1 MHRTLQRQIKRTLD
15 LDPEAWSRLVEKLK
29 DWADQAA
36 DENPDLARAL
46 FGFPSLLERV
56 SETYAQQD
64 RDLSLVRRSLE
75 LSSEEL
81 TEANQRLLREAQ
93 SMRQALTTLQ
103 LAFDALR
110 KDADGIGG
118 QDEDLVSMA
127 GKIVELTREQERIR
141 AALTKSEER
150 FDLAVRG
157 ANDGLWDYDV
167 TLGTVYYSPR
177 WIEMIGH
184 TPDEVGDSLEEWSSR
199 LHPDDRD
206 YAIRAVEAHFLGET
220 PHLEIEFRF
229 RHKKGHF
236 LWILSRGQAIRDASG
251 RVARMVGTHADTTRR
266 VELEHHLAQFK
277 RVLDEHA
284 IVSITDIHGN
294 ISYANDKFC
303 EIAGYT
309 REELLGKNHRLL
321 KSGAHPDSYYREL
334 WATLSGGGTWTG
346 EICNR
351 AKDGQP
357 YWVLAT
363 IAPIF
368 GADGLPEQ
376 YIAIRADISRI
387 KEAETALIQAKDA
400 AEIASRSKSEFL
412 ANMSHEIRTPMNG
425 VLGMLSLALDTPLD
439 DEQQEYLGLAK
450 SSADA
455 LLHILNDILDLSKIE
470 AGRLDIHMDL
480 IEPGTLMKELG
491 RFFEPRCREK
501 DLAFSVTL
509 DPAIPANLM
518 ADPVRL
524 RQVLTNLLSNALK
537 FTHVGEIRLEVRR
550 VSGPMGDSVR
560 YAVHDTGIGIPTDR
574 QTQVFEAFTQADG
587 SITRRYGGTGLG
599 LTISSRLA
607 QLMGGHMGLESE
619 VGRGSEFFIVLPL
632 RLEDGEAGPEA
643 PDEAQPSQ
651 AASTRVLNILLAED
665 NPINQKIASLMLER
679 AGHRV
684 RVADDGEAALAALAD
699 ERFDL
704 ILMDM
709 QMPGMGGLEATR
721 LIRSIEK
728 PDASPLPI
736 IALTANAY
744 AEDRERCLAAG
755 MNGFVT
761 KPIRREELF
770 AAIAEAMR
778 SVP

>member
-1 MHRTLQRQIKRTLD
+1 
-15 LDPEAWSRLVEKLK
+15 
-29 DWADQAA
+29 
-36 DENPDLARAL
+36 
-46 FGFPSLLERV
+46 
-56 SETYAQQD
+56 
-64 RDLSLVRRSLE
+64 
-75 LSSEEL
+75 
-81 TEANQRLLREAQ
+81 
-93 SMRQALTTLQ
+93 
-103 LAFDALR
+103 
-110 KDADGIGG
+110 
-118 QDEDLVSMA
+118 
-127 GKIVELTREQERIR
+127 
-141 AALTKSEER
+141 
-150 FDLAVRG
+150 
-157 ANDGLWDYDV
+157 
-167 TLGTVYYSPR
+167 
-177 WIEMIGH
+177 
-184 TPDEVGDSLEEWSSR
+184 
-199 LHPDDRD
+199 
-206 YAIRAVEAHFLGET
+206 
-220 PHLEIEFRF
+220 
-229 RHKKGHF
+229 
-236 LWILSRGQAIRDASG
+236 
-251 RVARMVGTHADTTRR
+251 
-266 VELEHHLAQFK
+266 
-277 RVLDEHA
+277 
-284 IVSITDIHGN
+284 
-294 ISYANDKFC
+294 
-303 EIAGYT
+303 
-309 REELLGKNHRLL
+309 
-321 KSGAHPDSYYREL
+321 
-334 WATLSGGGTWTG
+334 
-346 EICNR
+346 
-351 AKDGQP
+351 
-357 YWVLAT
+357 
-363 IAPIF
+363 
-368 GADGLPEQ
+368 
-376 YIAIRADISRI
+376 
-387 KEAETALIQAKDA
+387 
-400 AEIASRSKSEFL
+400 
-412 ANMSHEIRTPMNG
+412 
-425 VLGMLSLALDTPLD
+425 
-439 DEQQEYLGLAK
+439 
-450 SSADA
+450 
-455 LLHILNDILDLSKIE
+455 
-470 AGRLDIHMDL
+470 
-480 IEPGTLMKELG
+480 
-491 RFFEPRCREK
+491 
-501 DLAFSVTL
+501 
-509 DPAIPANLM
+509 
-518 ADPVRL
+518 L

>member
-15 LDPEAWSRLVEKLK
+15 LDPEGWSRLGEKLK

-36 DENPDLARAL
+36 DEDPELARAL
-46 FGFPSLLERV
+46 FGLPSLLERV

-75 LSSEEL
+75 LSSQEL
-81 TEANQRLLREAQ
+81 TDANQRLLREAQ
-93 SMRQALTTLQ
+93 SMRQALNTLQ

-110 KDADGIGG
+110 KDADGNGG
-118 QDEDLVSMA
+118 QDDDLVSMA

-141 AALTKSEER
+141 TALTKSEER

-167 TLGTVYYSPR
+167 TLGRMYYSPR

-184 TPDEVGDSLEEWSSR
+184 TPDEVGDSLDEWSSR
-199 LHPDDRD
+199 IHPDDLE
-206 YAIRAVEAHFLGET
+206 YASRAVEAHLRGDT

-229 RHKKGHF
+229 RHKHGHF
-236 LWILSRGQAIRDASG
+236 LWILSRGQAIRDATG
-251 RVARMVGTHADTTRR
+251 RVVRMVGTHTDTTRR
-266 VELEHHLAQFK
+266 VELERHLAQFK

-284 IVSITDIHGN
+284 IVSITDIHGD
-294 ISYANDKFC
+294 ITYANHKFC
-303 EIAGYT
+303 EISGYT
-309 REELLGKNHRLL
+309 REELLGKNHRIL
-321 KSGAHPDSYYREL
+321 KSGAHPDAFYREL
-334 WATLSGGGTWTG
+334 WTTLSGGDTWTG

-351 AKDGQP
+351 AKDGRP

-363 IAPIF
+363 ISPIL

-387 KEAETALIQAKDA
+387 KEAETALIQAKEA
-400 AEIASRSKSEFL
+400 AEIASRAKSEFL

-425 VLGMLSLALDTPLD
+425 VLGMLNLALDTPLD
-439 DEQQEYLGLAK
+439 DEQQEYLGLAQL
-450 SSADA
+450 SADA

-470 AGRLDIHMDL
+470 AGRLDVNMDL
-480 IEPGTLMKELG
+480 IELGTLMNELG

-501 DLAFSVTL
+501 GLAFSVTL
-509 DPAIPANLM
+509 DPAVPANLR
-518 ADPVRL
+518 ADPIRL

-537 FTHVGEIRLEVRR
+537 FTHAGEIRLEVRR
-550 VSGPMGDSVR
+550 VHGPMGDSVR
-560 YAVHDTGIGIPTDR
+560 YTVHDTGIGIPTDR
-574 QTQVFEAFTQADG
+574 QAQVFEAFTQADG

-599 LTISSRLA
+599 LTISNHLA

-619 VGRGSEFFIVLPL
+619 VGRGSEFFIALPL
-632 RLEDGEAGPEA
+632 QLEDGEAGSEA
-643 PDEAQPSQ
+643 PGEVRSSQ
-651 AASTRVLNILLAED
+651 AASTRALNVLLAED

-728 PDASPLPI
+728 QDAKSLPI

-761 KPIRREELF
+761 KPIRRDELF